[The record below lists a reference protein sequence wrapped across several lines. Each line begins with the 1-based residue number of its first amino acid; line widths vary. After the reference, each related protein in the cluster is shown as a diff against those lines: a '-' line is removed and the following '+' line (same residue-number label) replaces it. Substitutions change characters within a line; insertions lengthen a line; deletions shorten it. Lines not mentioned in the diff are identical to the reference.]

1 MGQNIVEIFE
11 KLADPRRG
19 NGIRHKLKDVIIIG
33 ILAIICGYDEYTE
46 MELFG
51 EMKKEWL
58 GGFLELPNGIPSHDT
73 FGDIFAAID
82 PKALHEGFAQW
93 VEAIRENISGEI
105 VAIDGKSIRRSK
117 DNANGKKATHIVSAW
132 AQANRLVLGQI
143 ATQEKSNE
151 ITAIPEL
158 LELLEI
164 KGCIVTID
172 AMGTQKD
179 IASKIAQLGADYVL
193 SLKGNH
199 PDLLDDVSF
208 YLENEVLVQ
217 STENLKKCG
226 QYAKTT
232 EKSHGR
238 YETRECYITK
248 QTDWLNATEDWAGL
262 KGFGLIVSSRQFVGE
277 DTVSISKHY
286 FIFSA
291 DLDAAALLQAKRS
304 HWCIENNL
312 HWSLDMVFGEDLCRA
327 RIGNAAENINV
338 LRHLAMG
345 LLYNESSV
353 KASLKLKRK
362 RCALSHEYLLKVLS
376 VS

>member
-1 MGQNIVEIFE
+1 MGQNIIEIFDKIPE
-11 KLADPRRG
+11 PRRG
-19 NGIRHKLKDVIIIG
+19 NGIRHKLKEVIIIG

-58 GGFLELPNGIPSHDT
+58 CGFLELPHGIPSHDT
-73 FGDIFAAID
+73 FGDIFAAIN
-82 PKALHEGFAQW
+82 PTALHECFSEW
-93 VEAIRENISGEI
+93 VETIRENISGEI

-117 DNANGKKATHIVSAW
+117 DNAKGKRATHVVSAW

-172 AMGTQKD
+172 AMGTQKE
-179 IASKIAQLGADYVL
+179 IAKKIIESGADYVL
-193 SLKGNH
+193 ALKENH
-199 PDLLDDVSF
+199 PDLLDDISF
-208 YLENEVLVQ
+208 YLANETLSQ
-217 STENLKKCG
+217 STESLKKRG

-238 YETRECYITK
+238 YETRECYISK
-248 QTDWLNATEDWAGL
+248 QIEWLDCAEEWVKL
-262 KGFGLIVSSRQFVGE
+262 KGFGLIISSRQFVGE
-277 DTVSISKHY
+277 DTLSISKHY

-291 DLDAAALLQAKRS
+291 DLDATALLNAKRS
-304 HWCIENNL
+304 HWSIENSL

-327 RIGNAAENINV
+327 RIGNSAENLNV
-338 LRHLAMG
+338 LRHLALG
-345 LLYNESSV
+345 LLKNESSV
-353 KASLKLKRK
+353 KASMKLKRK
-362 RCALSHEYLLKVLS
+362 RCALSHEYLLNVLAIS
-376 VS
+376 